1 MDFLSQI
8 CLICATSSDVNPAG
22 CDSRAWLCAEED
34 PLGDAPPLVC
44 GGASSLARRQRSPR
58 GVSSESSACDE
69 EEDPLGDDPL
79 LTCGD
84 ALGEG
89 GEDGDGER
97 ARLTGVGHDLKFL
110 ATQSRCSADML
121 ADLPSWQALLYCS
134 YQARIFP
141 SSLSMLACRAAGGAY
156 PPADERTVCLVRAIF
171 AVCVGCVPVP
181 TRRASLKYEIVRDK
195 ALVY

>member
-69 EEDPLGDDPL
+69 EEDPLGDE
-79 LTCGD
+79 GD
-84 ALGEG
+84 
-89 GEDGDGER
+89 EDGDGDR
-97 ARLTGVGHDLKFL
+97 ARLTGVGHDLKLL

-141 SSLSMLACRAAGGAY
+141 SSLSMLAYIPTRGTR

-171 AVCVGCVPVP
+171 AVCVGCVPVS